1 MGKQE
6 NQTEQLQTVRSFIF
20 VNNDAEEPNAKLWIT

>member
-1 MGKQE
+1 MGSKK
-6 NQTEQLQTVRSFIF
+6 TKLSRQTVRSFI